1 MSSWYWKGA
10 WNKSRADG
18 GKGGG
23 KKKKKGKDEKPENP
37 KGEAMFPSYDAMPL
51 SGSSG
56 SSSSAAPSSQES
68 QLKQL
73 MRVLVETN
81 AVKIPEE
88 AKHLLEDNKGD
99 AFRDE
104 LKKTQTVLNKRR
116 KAFSKVQR
124 LKAAIQQKSDQ
135 FMAFK
140 EKIKEQLQQQ
150 QAKFEEDTQSLEK
163 SLQEAED
170 ALKAIMEEDNEDPQE
185 PQPEDDK
192 EAKTAKMDLELAQ
205 LLEDKD
211 YGQKLVALEDQLK
224 HSKAEN
230 LITKQMFNAQAAQ
243 MQSYMQKLESMQ
255 STLLHFQHD
264 VKGPQSPS
272 ATMTFGGKGSETA
285 AASPQLTKPPV
296 LGKRDPLQPFARIGE
311 IKKQRLEPETK
322 QSLGGTGAPIPVV
335 EVDPSQSQE
344 IQGMDWLAAIRLAA
358 Q

>member
-10 WNKSRADG
+10 WNKSRTDG

-37 KGEAMFPSYDAMPL
+37 KGGALFPSYDAMPL

-56 SSSSAAPSSQES
+56 SSSSAAPSTQES

-81 AVKIPEE
+81 AVKIPDE
-88 AKHLLEDNKGD
+88 AKHLLEDNEGD

-116 KAFSKVQR
+116 KLFAKVQR

-150 QAKFEEDTQSLEK
+150 QVKFEEDTQSLEK
-163 SLQEAED
+163 SLQEAEE
-170 ALKAIMEEDNEDPQE
+170 ALRAVMDEESEITQE
-185 PQPEDDK
+185 PPPDGDK
-192 EAKTAKMDLELAQ
+192 DAKDAKMDLELAQ
-205 LLEDKD
+205 LLENKD
-211 YGQKLVALEDQLK
+211 YGQKLEALEDQLK

-230 LITKQMFNAQAAQ
+230 MITKQMFNAQAAQ

-264 VKGPQSPS
+264 VKGPRSPS
-272 ATMTFGGKGSETA
+272 ATMTLGGKGTDA
-285 AASPQLTKPPV
+285 VASPQLTKPPV
-296 LGKRDPLQPFARIGE
+296 LGKRDPLQPFARVGE
-311 IKKQRLEPETK
+311 IKKQRLEPEAK
-322 QSLGGTGAPIPVV
+322 PLLDGTGTPIPIV
-335 EVDPSQSQE
+335 ELDPSQE
-344 IQGMDWLAAIRLAA
+344 IQGMD
-358 Q
+358 